1 MTYAAFGRARLK
13 DGGCGPVNRD
23 ALWGEAL
30 PDRMSN
36 EKKPMKTTT
45 GARARTGGKA
55 RSPEWATGLR
65 RLYDSVVE
73 EPLPDSFAQLLDQLD
88 NPPHD

>member
-1 MTYAAFGRARLK
+1 MQPLVARALQTADAALLIATRFG
-13 DGGCGPVNRD
+13 
-23 ALWGEAL
+23 GEAL

-55 RSPEWATGLR
+55 KSPEWATGLR